1 MKKESKFYNNFFIYL
16 SIFFLLI
23 FNSYSQENVDNNKN
37 NLYDTVKNIIP
48 SVVKVNSESID
59 NNTKTIKYGSGIIIS
74 EDGFILTVSHIIN
87 DSNNINVILNDN
99 ESIKAKLIGMDKTID
114 IALLKIEKTNLSY
127 IKLNKNIKYK
137 ITDKVISV
145 SNPYNLGISVSTGI
159 ISSLN
164 MDVKNNYFTNNL
176 IQTDINLYEGSSG
189 GGLFNEKG
197 ELIGLINFIYFSN
210 NINNSLSFSIPI
222 DKIFSSIN
230 ELKNNGYIQKGYLG
244 IEVEEFNKE
253 KIKELNIEE
262 DNMLMITNID
272 LNSPAK
278 NILKVSDI
286 ILSYNNKNV
295 TSINDFY
302 FNIEKLKTNSVL
314 KLKIYRNGKILNLDV
329 KINNDTNANNNN
341 YNNIIDKM
349 INISDT
355 LFIILDKNNKE
366 YFDLSE
372 NEGLYVLK
380 INKDSYF
387 YENGIRE
394 KDIIKYI
401 NQNKVKNEKSL
412 LNKIENNESFSIILK
427 RNNKNKLIYF
437 N

>member
-1 MKKESKFYNNFFIYL
+1 MKEENKFYSRFFVYL
-16 SIFFLLI
+16 GIFFLLI
-23 FNSYSQENVDNNKN
+23 FNSYSQENIDNNKN
-37 NLYDTVKNIIP
+37 DLYNVVKNIVP
-48 SVVKVNSESID
+48 SIVKINSESID
-59 NNTKTIKYGSGIIIS
+59 NNAKTIKYGSGIIIS
-74 EDGFILTVSHIIN
+74 EDGFILTVAHIIN
-87 DSNNINVILNDN
+87 NSNNVNVILNNN
-99 ESIKAKLIGMDKTID
+99 ESIKAKVVGMDKTID
-114 IALLKIEKTNLSY
+114 VALLKIEKTNLSY

-137 ITDKVISV
+137 IIDKVISI

-164 MDVKNNYFTNNL
+164 MDVKGNYFTNNL

-197 ELIGLINFIYFSN
+197 ELIGLINFVYFSN

-222 DKIFSSIN
+222 DKIFSSIE

-244 IEVEEFNKE
+244 VEVEEFNKQ
-253 KIKELNIEE
+253 KIKGLDIEE
-262 DNMLMITNID
+262 NNILIITNID
-272 LNSPAK
+272 SNSPAK
-278 NILKVSDI
+278 NILKISDI
-286 ILSYNNKNV
+286 ILSYNNKNIISV
-295 TSINDFY
+295 NDFY
-302 FNIEKLKTNSVL
+302 FAIEKLKSNSVL
-314 KLKIYRNGKILNLDV
+314 KLKIYRNGNILNLDV
-329 KINNDTNANNNN
+329 KMNNNVTVNNNN

-355 LFIILDKNNKE
+355 LFVILDKKNKE
-366 YFDLSE
+366 YLDLSE

-380 INKDSYF
+380 INKNSYF

-394 KDIIKYI
+394 KDIIKYV
-401 NQNKVKNEKSL
+401 NQNKVKNEKFL
-412 LNKIENNESFSIILK
+412 LEKIENNETFSVILK